1 MRRWVRRACLVA
13 VLSGLWLAGCQS
25 APAPVRR
32 VSFTEVAVG
41 VEYARVLE
49 SAATLDDTVFEGHAF
64 RIHLEH
70 AGVRLLPA
78 GGPTVRR
85 EVATIVRSL
94 HQVVAINGSFF
105 DEAQQPMGAIV
116 DQGRVLSR
124 RRLQAWGALVVE
136 GNQARIVP
144 GNELVLNPP
153 PLLALQ
159 GQPRLVVDGQVPGL
173 KPQVARRTAVCA
185 EGPTLLFVVATRPIE
200 ASAFGRFLAAPEARG
215 GLACRNALNLDGGPS
230 TQLEARLG
238 EFSVSSP
245 GNDGVPNALAA
256 LPGLPYLA
264 PVLPRPAPKTE
275 LDDAHDGGEGSLSA
289 P

>member
-1 MRRWVRRACLVA
+1 MLAGLVELLA
-13 VLSGLWLAGCQS
+13 TLCLAGCRGE
-25 APAPVRR
+25 PTPVRR
-32 VSFTEVAVG
+32 VRFTEVAVG

-49 SAATLDDTVFEGHAF
+49 PASTLDDTVFEGHAF
-64 RIHLEH
+64 RIDLER
-70 AGVRLLPA
+70 AGLRVLPA
-78 GGPTVRR
+78 GGPRVRR

-136 GNQARIVP
+136 GNRARIVP
-144 GNELVLNPP
+144 GNELVLSPP

-185 EGPTLLFVVATRPIE
+185 EGTTLLFVVATRPVE
-200 ASAFGRFLAAPEARG
+200 ASALGRFLAAPEARG

-245 GNDGVPNALAA
+245 GGDGVPNALAA

-264 PVLPRPAPKTE
+264 PALPRPEPAAE
-275 LDDAHDGGEGSLSA
+275 QGEAHDGGEGSFSA